1 MKWRNTGRTQKKQ
14 KIALMIDGILIKAC
28 KKYYRTGKFAT
39 IFLIFNMLSIS
50 LLGQVADFACY
61 SYKPDK
67 EYIVSC
73 WDATKKIATGPL
85 HWKQKEWIIAGS
97 VAVAGVTLYLFDDE
111 IRKTF
116 QNNKTTGLDFASKYI
131 FEPWG
136 SGVYPAI
143 LFGGYYIYGLV
154 AKNKRSRQI
163 ALGGTQAFIMA
174 ALSSQVFKHIFHRH
188 RPNQDS
194 PPNPYLWEGPTSGF
208 NYTAFPSGH
217 TTAAFAIA
225 SMMSLVY
232 QDKIWVGILSYSLAT
247 GVGLS
252 RVYDNKHWPSDV
264 LIGAALGYAIGRTV
278 YSIMSQES
286 KFSMGVSNTGVS
298 LSYRIE

>member
-1 MKWRNTGRTQKKQ
+1 
-14 KIALMIDGILIKAC
+14 MIDRILIIAC
-28 KKYYRTGKFAT
+28 KKHNGLSRIIVKFIIINILT
-39 IFLIFNMLSIS
+39 INLF
-50 LLGQVADFACY
+50 GQAADFTNY

-67 EYIVSC
+67 DYIRSYWQV
-73 WDATKKIATGPL
+73 TKKIATGPW
-85 HWKQKEWIIAGS
+85 HWKRKEWIIAGS
-97 VAVAGVTLYLFDDE
+97 VAIAGATLYIFDDE

-116 QNNKTTGLDFASKYI
+116 QNNKTTGLDFTSKYI
-131 FEPWG
+131 LEPWG
-136 SGVYPAI
+136 SGLYPAV
-143 LFGGYYIYGLV
+143 LFSGYYIYGL
-154 AKNKRSRQI
+154 ATQNKRACQI

-188 RPNQDS
+188 RPNQNS
-194 PPNPYLWEGPTSGF
+194 PPNPYLWEGPFSGF

-232 QDKIWVGILSYSLAT
+232 KDKIWIGILSYSLAT

-278 YSIMSQES
+278 YSIMSHES
-286 KFSMGVSNTGVS
+286 KFSMGISNSGVS
-298 LSYRIE
+298 VVYKIE

>member
-1 MKWRNTGRTQKKQ
+1 MTN
-14 KIALMIDGILIKAC
+14 GILIKDYP
-28 KKYYRTGKFAT
+28 KYNR
-39 IFLIFNMLSIS
+39 LSKIVIKIIIINILSTS
-50 LLGQVADFACY
+50 LFGQSKDFTNY

-67 EYIVSC
+67 EYVISY
-73 WDATKKIATGPL
+73 WDVTKKIATGPL
-85 HWKQKEWIIAGS
+85 HWNKKEWIIAGS

-116 QNNKTTGLDFASKYI
+116 QNNHTSGLDFTSKYI
-131 FEPWG
+131 LEPWG
-136 SGVYPAI
+136 SGVYPAF
-143 LFGGYYIYGLV
+143 LFGGYYIYGLA
-154 AKNKRSRQI
+154 AKNKRARQI

-174 ALSSQVFKHIFHRH
+174 ALTSQIFKHIFHRH
-188 RPNQDS
+188 RPNQNS
-194 PPNPYLWEGPTSGF
+194 PPNPYLWEGPFSGF

-232 QDKIWVGILSYSLAT
+232 QDKIWVGMLSYSLAT

-264 LIGAALGYAIGRTV
+264 LIGAVLGYAIGRTV
-278 YSIMSQES
+278 YNIMSHES
-286 KFSMGVSNTGVS
+286 KFSMGVSNNGVS
-298 LSYRIE
+298 LVYRIE